1 MTTRDLSSHM
11 RAVGAMLCCWIAG
24 AFLSALVSAIPIP
37 RDALVVPA
45 LLAGM
50 CPFVYFVFLELFQG
64 LYDVRQLK
72 RWTEAYDEER
82 SRKRRGEVA

>member
-1 MTTRDLSSHM
+1 
-11 RAVGAMLCCWIAG
+11 
-24 AFLSALVSAIPIP
+24 
-37 RDALVVPA
+37 VVPA
-45 LLAGM
+45 LLAGI
-50 CPFVYFVFLELFQG
+50 CPFVYFVFLKLFQG